1 MLQPLVEQS
10 LTDINFID
18 RYREI
23 SDEFSIKDESYNYE
37 KSDVV
42 NILNELG
49 VVVNLYEGDQYFAD
63 FETIDD
69 YQFRFGLTI
78 KFNIVE
84 FDLTVKNESLSI
96 KSGGSWGL
104 LVQLMTD
111 WRENVKKPGFGNHEQ
126 LKSLLTMAVILYEDI
141 KKELLSSQA

>member
-10 LTDINFID
+10 LIDIDFIN
-18 RYREI
+18 RYRAI
-23 SDEFSIKDESYNYE
+23 SDEFSIKDESYKYE

-42 NILNELG
+42 NLLKELG

-63 FETIDD
+63 FETVDD

-78 KFNIVE
+78 KFNIIE
-84 FDLTVKNESLSI
+84 FDLTVKNEPLSI

-104 LVQLMTD
+104 LFSMKIS
-111 WRENVKKPGFGNHEQ
+111 KKGC
-126 LKSLLTMAVILYEDI
+126 
-141 KKELLSSQA
+141 